1 MPGARSPSGRRPR
14 SAIGFAR
21 RQLAA
26 GENELGAAVDR
37 RLPRRLRRRGEF
49 GVWPRVGVEMAVGI
63 DAAHQHCRIA
73 EAVLAGIGRH
83 HLDEQHDAAVGA
95 AIGARAMDDGVVDDR
110 HLAGTERQ
118 VERARAVE
126 FLGDVLAARENA
138 RRVLGIGMRQN
149 APLMRA
155 RNDAQT
161 PLARAAFREGQRAEG
176 ENRLDAAIGGVLV
189 PAGEGLAV
197 RLLDAPG
204 HAPAQD
210 IGSEEILE
218 DVEDAR
224 MLGDVDDPGAKK
236 MGFALQ
242 LLDVLG
248 VAPLEILEPRSV
260 VRDLGGREDFDGTR
274 EAIALET
281 LDRIAG
287 QYLGHRSLRRYPCAA
302 GANDNAS
309 VAARQSRPKL
319 APAATADP
327 QTSKEGGSTMR
338 RNRGA
343 FILGIAAGLMALAI
357 GAGAAR
363 AACEPKVGHPPL
375 VRKGTLIGAIN
386 PTVAPIQYVDEDGNI
401 VGLDVELGN
410 AIAERLCLK
419 MLFESVQFA
428 TMIPG
433 LQDGRFDMIDSFMF
447 YTPERASQVIMIP
460 YGASTLAI
468 VVPKANT
475 DQIKGL
481 DYFSG
486 KKFAVELG
494 TVDANDAKKASD
506 DLVKA
511 GKPPIEVHTFNTYAD
526 VLQALRAGQADGA
539 FIGTEQAYYYQKKG
553 EAFFRIALTGYD
565 PHAEALAFK
574 DKGLAETVAGVL
586 NAMKADGSF
595 DKLFKSYHHCTLP
608 GPYKITTGPQ
618 PAPECTNAPE

>member
-1 MPGARSPSGRRPR
+1 
-14 SAIGFAR
+14 
-21 RQLAA
+21 
-26 GENELGAAVDR
+26 
-37 RLPRRLRRRGEF
+37 
-49 GVWPRVGVEMAVGI
+49 
-63 DAAHQHCRIA
+63 
-73 EAVLAGIGRH
+73 
-83 HLDEQHDAAVGA
+83 
-95 AIGARAMDDGVVDDR
+95 
-110 HLAGTERQ
+110 
-118 VERARAVE
+118 
-126 FLGDVLAARENA
+126 
-138 RRVLGIGMRQN
+138 
-149 APLMRA
+149 
-155 RNDAQT
+155 
-161 PLARAAFREGQRAEG
+161 
-176 ENRLDAAIGGVLV
+176 
-189 PAGEGLAV
+189 
-197 RLLDAPG
+197 
-204 HAPAQD
+204 
-210 IGSEEILE
+210 
-218 DVEDAR
+218 
-224 MLGDVDDPGAKK
+224 
-236 MGFALQ
+236 
-242 LLDVLG
+242 
-248 VAPLEILEPRSV
+248 
-260 VRDLGGREDFDGTR
+260 
-274 EAIALET
+274 
-281 LDRIAG
+281 
-287 QYLGHRSLRRYPCAA
+287 
-302 GANDNAS
+302 
-309 VAARQSRPKL
+309 
-319 APAATADP
+319 
-327 QTSKEGGSTMR
+327 MR